1 MTASEQ
7 RLIDELNIQ
16 KLTAAYSHAIMRLD
30 ARAAAATY
38 AENGILSAFYAPDII
53 GRQAIAE
60 ILTTTLAPIQ
70 FICQTST
77 AGVIDVDG
85 DQARASWTI
94 TELLRFRDKDEL
106 ACCFGL
112 YEDVLERRPGGWH
125 FVSRRFVPFY
135 RGCIPSTG
143 KTYQVPSFKHDHTPW
158 PLLINPD

>member
-53 GRQAIAE
+53 GRQAIAK
-60 ILTTTLAPIQ
+60 ILTTTLSPIQ

-112 YEDVLERRPGGWH
+112 YEDVLERHPGGWH

-135 RGCIPSTG
+135 RGSIPSTG
-143 KTYQVPSFKHDHTPW
+143 KTYQVPPFKHDYSPW
-158 PLLINPD
+158 PLLINLD

>member
-38 AENGILSAFYAPDII
+38 AENGILSAFSAPDII

-60 ILTTTLAPIQ
+60 ILTSTLAPIQ
-70 FICQTST
+70 FICQTAS

-85 DQARASWTI
+85 DRARASWTI
-94 TELLRFRDKDEL
+94 TELLRFKDKDKL

-112 YEDVLERRPGGWH
+112 YEDVLERCPGGWH

-135 RGCIPSTG
+135 RGSIPSTG
-143 KTYQVPSFKHDHTPW
+143 KLYQQPSFRHDYTPW
-158 PLLINPD
+158 PLLINPA